1 MCFYKDKYYEVG
13 SVSHRYLI
21 GQAIIE
27 QTLIEQTT
35 NKQNLKITKHT
46 RIEQIMPADKI
57 LVDSFITSKNQSGVQ
72 SLEIGLSI
80 LDVLIDRN
88 EPMMLK
94 DIAEAMQMH
103 PAKSH
108 RYLVSL
114 IRKNYVRKLD
124 DGRYGLGDRVNA
136 LAALGH
142 TEFSQN
148 NLLARLTQVANEIKD
163 TLNCGVQI
171 AKWFSEGPIIIQS
184 VEPDSPIS
192 IITRIGS
199 RMPLTTSATG
209 QLFASYQS
217 DAVIQPLVTAEWQ
230 SSNAA
235 ADMTEKWQNF
245 AQLQAK
251 IRTQGYATVTGDM
264 LMGIN
269 AITIPVILPHFAN
282 SAANLSTSSDKTASE
297 ALPLE
302 YAITIIGTTEQLPMS
317 EQQNVVEQILAI
329 AQRYQIA

>member
-1 MCFYKDKYYEVG
+1 MP
-13 SVSHRYLI
+13 VS
-21 GQAIIE
+21 E
-27 QTLIEQTT
+27 
-35 NKQNLKITKHT
+35 NLKDHSTT
-46 RIEQIMPADKI
+46 
-57 LVDSFITSKNQSGVQ
+57 TTKNQGGVQ
-72 SLEIGLSI
+72 SLEIGLSV
-80 LDVLIDRN
+80 LDVLINHN

-94 DIAEAMQMH
+94 DIAQAIQMH
-103 PAKSH
+103 PAKCH

-114 IRKNYVRKLD
+114 IRKSYARQLS
-124 DGRYGLGDRVNA
+124 DGRYGLGVRVNA
-136 LAALGH
+136 LAALGR
-142 TEFSQN
+142 TGFNQN
-148 NLLARLTQVANEIKD
+148 NILERLTHIANEIKD

-209 QLFASYQS
+209 QLFASYQP
-217 DAVIQPLVTAEWQ
+217 DAIIQPLVIAEWQ
-230 SSNAA
+230 TDNQSAIA
-235 ADMTEKWQNF
+235 EKWQNF
-245 AQLQAK
+245 SQLQAK

-269 AITIPVILPHFAN
+269 AITIPIIVPQ
-282 SAANLSTSSDKTASE
+282 LSTVTQSSNNNSSANDQSSADN
-297 ALPLE
+297 LPLE

-317 EQQNVVEQILAI
+317 EQHNVVEQILAI

>member
-1 MCFYKDKYYEVG
+1 
-13 SVSHRYLI
+13 
-21 GQAIIE
+21 
-27 QTLIEQTT
+27 
-35 NKQNLKITKHT
+35 
-46 RIEQIMPADKI
+46 MPVAKNALDQ
-57 LVDSFITSKNQSGVQ
+57 SANTKNQGGIQ
-72 SLEIGLSI
+72 SLEIGLSV
-80 LDVLIDRN
+80 LDVLIDRH

-142 TEFSQN
+142 TELSQN
-148 NLLARLTQVANEIKD
+148 NLLARLTQMANEIKN

-209 QLFASYQS
+209 QLFASYQP
-217 DAVIQPLVTAEWQ
+217 DAVIQPLVTTEWQ

-282 SAANLSTSSDKTASE
+282 SAANLSASSDKTASE

>member
-1 MCFYKDKYYEVG
+1 MPSKLF
-13 SVSHRYLI
+13 
-21 GQAIIE
+21 IE
-27 QTLIEQTT
+27 QNMPVAENPLDNTATT
-35 NKQNLKITKHT
+35 NKSQN
-46 RIEQIMPADKI
+46 
-57 LVDSFITSKNQSGVQ
+57 GVQ
-72 SLEIGLSI
+72 SLEIGLSV
-80 LDVLIDRN
+80 LDVLIDHN

-94 DIAEAMQMH
+94 DIAQVMQMH
-103 PAKSH
+103 PAKCH

-114 IRKNYVRKLD
+114 IRKNYARKLD
-124 DGRYGLGDRVNA
+124 DGRYGLGDRVNT
-136 LAALGH
+136 LAAFGH
-142 TEFSQN
+142 SGFSQN
-148 NLLARLTQVANEIKD
+148 NILERLTHIANEIKD

-217 DAVIQPLVTAEWQ
+217 DEVIQPLVTAEWQ
-230 SSNAA
+230 NDNEAII
-235 ADMTEKWQNF
+235 TEKWQNF
-245 AQLQAK
+245 SHLQAK

-269 AITIPVILPHFAN
+269 AITIPVILPQLAI
-282 SAANLSTSSDKTASE
+282 SDKTAGKG
-297 ALPLE
+297 LPLE

-317 EQQNVVEQILAI
+317 EQHNVVEQILAI

>member
-1 MCFYKDKYYEVG
+1 
-13 SVSHRYLI
+13 
-21 GQAIIE
+21 
-27 QTLIEQTT
+27 
-35 NKQNLKITKHT
+35 
-46 RIEQIMPADKI
+46 MPADEN
-57 LVDSFITSKNQSGVQ
+57 LVENVTKANKNQSGVQ
-72 SLEIGLSI
+72 SLEIGLSV
-80 LDVLIDRN
+80 LDVLINHN

-94 DIAEAMQMH
+94 DIAQNVQMH
-103 PAKSH
+103 PAKCH

-114 IRKNYVRKLD
+114 IRKSYARQLS

-136 LAALGH
+136 LGH
-142 TEFSQN
+142 TGFNQN
-148 NLLARLTQVANEIKD
+148 NILERLTHIANEIKD
-163 TLNCGVQI
+163 TLNCAVQI

-209 QLFASYQS
+209 QLFASYQP
-217 DAVIQPLVTAEWQ
+217 DAVIEPLVIVEWQ
-230 SSNAA
+230 TDNQVAIA
-235 ADMTEKWQNF
+235 EKWRNF
-245 AQLQAK
+245 SQLQAK

-269 AITIPVILPHFAN
+269 AITIPVIVPQ
-282 SAANLSTSSDKTASE
+282 LSTVTQSSNNNSSANDQSSANT
-297 ALPLE
+297 LPLE

-317 EQQNVVEQILAI
+317 EQHNVVEKILTI

>member
-1 MCFYKDKYYEVG
+1 
-13 SVSHRYLI
+13 
-21 GQAIIE
+21 
-27 QTLIEQTT
+27 
-35 NKQNLKITKHT
+35 
-46 RIEQIMPADKI
+46 MPADKT
-57 LVDSFITSKNQSGVQ
+57 LVDSSITNKNQSGVQ

-94 DIAEAMQMH
+94 DIAESMQMH

-114 IRKNYVRKLD
+114 IRKNYARKLD

-136 LAALGH
+136 LASLGH
-142 TEFSQN
+142 TELNQN

-209 QLFASYQS
+209 QLFASYQP
-217 DAVIQPLVTAEWQ
+217 DAVIQPLVTAEWHTN
-230 SSNAA
+230 NAA
-235 ADMTEKWQNF
+235 DVTEKWQDF
-245 AQLQAK
+245 TQLQAK
-251 IRTQGYATVTGDM
+251 IRTQGYAVVTGDM

-269 AITIPVILPHFAN
+269 AITLPVILPQLTNITAKPPI
-282 SAANLSTSSDKTASE
+282 SSDKATSE
-297 ALPLE
+297 NLSLE
-302 YAITIIGTTEQLPMS
+302 YAITIIGTTEQLPIS
-317 EQQNVVEQILAI
+317 EQHNVVEQILAI

>member
-1 MCFYKDKYYEVG
+1 M
-13 SVSHRYLI
+13 S
-21 GQAIIE
+21 
-27 QTLIEQTT
+27 
-35 NKQNLKITKHT
+35 
-46 RIEQIMPADKI
+46 ADKNF
-57 LVDSFITSKNQSGVQ
+57 LDKSVTSKNQSGIQ

-80 LDVLIDRN
+80 LDVLIDRH

-94 DIAEAMQMH
+94 DIAETMQMH

-142 TEFSQN
+142 TELSQN

-235 ADMTEKWQNF
+235 ADMTERWQNF

-282 SAANLSTSSDKTASE
+282 SAANLSASSDKTASE

>member
-1 MCFYKDKYYEVG
+1 MP
-13 SVSHRYLI
+13 VSENLTDHS
-21 GQAIIE
+21 
-27 QTLIEQTT
+27 TT
-35 NKQNLKITKHT
+35 TT
-46 RIEQIMPADKI
+46 
-57 LVDSFITSKNQSGVQ
+57 KNQGGVQ
-72 SLEIGLSI
+72 SLEIGLSV
-80 LDVLIDRN
+80 LDVLIDHN

-94 DIAEAMQMH
+94 DIAQAIQMH
-103 PAKSH
+103 PAKCH

-114 IRKNYVRKLD
+114 IRKSYARQLS

-136 LAALGH
+136 LGH
-142 TEFSQN
+142 TGFNQN
-148 NLLARLTQVANEIKD
+148 NILERLTHIANKIKD

-209 QLFASYQS
+209 QLFASYQP
-217 DAVIQPLVTAEWQ
+217 DAVIQPLVIAEWQ
-230 SSNAA
+230 TGDQ
-235 ADMTEKWQNF
+235 ADIAEKWRNF
-245 AQLQAK
+245 SQLQAK

-269 AITIPVILPHFAN
+269 AITIPVIVPQ
-282 SAANLSTSSDKTASE
+282 LSTVTQSSNNNSSANDQSSAGT
-297 ALPLE
+297 LPLE

-317 EQQNVVEQILAI
+317 EQHNVVEQILAI

>member
-1 MCFYKDKYYEVG
+1 MPAAENPLENPV
-13 SVSHRYLI
+13 
-21 GQAIIE
+21 
-27 QTLIEQTT
+27 TT
-35 NKQNLKITKHT
+35 NK
-46 RIEQIMPADKI
+46 
-57 LVDSFITSKNQSGVQ
+57 SQSGVQ
-72 SLEIGLSI
+72 SLEIGLSV
-80 LDVLIDRN
+80 LDVLIDHN

-94 DIAEAMQMH
+94 DIAQVMQMH
-103 PAKSH
+103 PAKCH

-114 IRKNYVRKLD
+114 IRKNYARKLD
-124 DGRYGLGDRVNA
+124 DGRYGLGDRVNT

-142 TEFSQN
+142 SGFSQN
-148 NLLARLTQVANEIKD
+148 NILERLTHIANEIKD

-209 QLFASYQS
+209 QLFASYQP
-217 DAVIQPLVTAEWQ
+217 DAVVQPLVTAEWQ
-230 SSNAA
+230 TDNEAIIK
-235 ADMTEKWQNF
+235 EKWQNF
-245 AQLQAK
+245 SHLQAK

-269 AITIPVILPHFAN
+269 AITIPVILPSFAN
-282 SAANLSTSSDKTASE
+282 SAVNLSAVSGKTASKG
-297 ALPLE
+297 LLLE

-317 EQQNVVEQILAI
+317 EQHNVVEQILAI

>member
-1 MCFYKDKYYEVG
+1 MPSK
-13 SVSHRYLI
+13 L
-21 GQAIIE
+21 
-27 QTLIEQTT
+27 LIEQNMPAAENPLENPVTT
-35 NKQNLKITKHT
+35 NK
-46 RIEQIMPADKI
+46 
-57 LVDSFITSKNQSGVQ
+57 SQSGVQ
-72 SLEIGLSI
+72 SLEIGLSV
-80 LDVLIDRN
+80 LDVLIDHN

-94 DIAEAMQMH
+94 DIAQVMQMH
-103 PAKSH
+103 PAKCH

-114 IRKNYVRKLD
+114 IRKNYARKLD
-124 DGRYGLGDRVNA
+124 DGRYGLGDRVNT
-136 LAALGH
+136 LAALWHSG
-142 TEFSQN
+142 FSQN
-148 NLLARLTQVANEIKD
+148 NILERLTHIANEIKD

-209 QLFASYQS
+209 QLFASYQP

-230 SSNAA
+230 TDNEAII
-235 ADMTEKWQNF
+235 TEKWQNF
-245 AQLQAK
+245 SHLQAK

-269 AITIPVILPHFAN
+269 AITIPVIVPSFAN
-282 SAANLSTSSDKTASE
+282 SAVDLSAVSGKTASKG
-297 ALPLE
+297 LPLE
-302 YAITIIGTTEQLPMS
+302 YAITIIGTIEQLPMS
-317 EQQNVVEQILAI
+317 EQHNVVEQILAI

>member
-1 MCFYKDKYYEVG
+1 
-13 SVSHRYLI
+13 
-21 GQAIIE
+21 
-27 QTLIEQTT
+27 
-35 NKQNLKITKHT
+35 
-46 RIEQIMPADKI
+46 MPADKT
-57 LVDSFITSKNQSGVQ
+57 LVDSSISSKNQSGVQ

-114 IRKNYVRKLD
+114 IRKNYARKLD

-136 LAALGH
+136 LASLGN
-142 TEFSQN
+142 TELNLNQN
-148 NLLARLTQVANEIKD
+148 NLLARLTQVATEIKD

-209 QLFASYQS
+209 QLFASYQP
-217 DAVIQPLVTAEWQ
+217 DAVIQPLVTAEWHT
-230 SSNAA
+230 SNTA
-235 ADMTEKWQNF
+235 ADMAEKWQDF

-269 AITIPVILPHFAN
+269 AITIPVILPQLAN
-282 SAANLSTSSDKTASE
+282 SAAKPSTSSVKIAGED
-297 ALPLE
+297 LPLE
-302 YAITIIGTTEQLPMS
+302 YAITIIGTTEQLPIS
-317 EQQNVVEQILAI
+317 EQHNVVEQILAI

>member
-1 MCFYKDKYYEVG
+1 MP
-13 SVSHRYLI
+13 VS
-21 GQAIIE
+21 E
-27 QTLIEQTT
+27 
-35 NKQNLKITKHT
+35 NLTDHFTIAT
-46 RIEQIMPADKI
+46 
-57 LVDSFITSKNQSGVQ
+57 KNQGGVQ
-72 SLEIGLSI
+72 SLEIGLSV
-80 LDVLIDRN
+80 LDVLINHN

-94 DIAEAMQMH
+94 DIAQNVQMH
-103 PAKSH
+103 PAKCH

-114 IRKNYVRKLD
+114 IRKNYARQLS
-124 DGRYGLGDRVNA
+124 DGRYGLGVRVNA

-142 TEFSQN
+142 TGFNQN
-148 NLLARLTQVANEIKD
+148 NILERLTHIANEIKD

-209 QLFASYQS
+209 QLFASYQP
-217 DAVIQPLVTAEWQ
+217 DAVIQPLVIAEWQ
-230 SSNAA
+230 TDNQAA
-235 ADMTEKWQNF
+235 IAEEWRNF
-245 AQLQAK
+245 SQLQAK

-269 AITIPVILPHFAN
+269 AITIPVIVPQ
-282 SAANLSTSSDKTASE
+282 LSTVTQSSNNNSSANDQSSADN
-297 ALPLE
+297 LPLE

-317 EQQNVVEQILAI
+317 EQHNVVEKILTI
-329 AQRYQIA
+329 AQRYQIV

>member
-1 MCFYKDKYYEVG
+1 MPAAENPLENPV
-13 SVSHRYLI
+13 
-21 GQAIIE
+21 
-27 QTLIEQTT
+27 TT
-35 NKQNLKITKHT
+35 NK
-46 RIEQIMPADKI
+46 
-57 LVDSFITSKNQSGVQ
+57 SQSGVQ
-72 SLEIGLSI
+72 SLEIGLSV
-80 LDVLIDRN
+80 LDVLIDHN

-94 DIAEAMQMH
+94 DIAQVMQMH
-103 PAKSH
+103 PAKCH

-114 IRKNYVRKLD
+114 IRKNYARKLD
-124 DGRYGLGDRVNA
+124 DGRYGLGDSVNT

-142 TEFSQN
+142 AGFSQN
-148 NLLARLTQVANEIKD
+148 NILERLTHIANEIKD

-209 QLFASYQS
+209 QLFASYQP

-230 SSNAA
+230 TDNEAII
-235 ADMTEKWQNF
+235 TEKWQNF
-245 AQLQAK
+245 SHLQAK

-269 AITIPVILPHFAN
+269 AITIPVILPQLAN
-282 SAANLSTSSDKTASE
+282 SAVNLSAVSGKTASKE
-297 ALPLE
+297 LPLE

-317 EQQNVVEQILAI
+317 EQHNVVEQILAI

>member
-1 MCFYKDKYYEVG
+1 MPVAENPLDNT
-13 SVSHRYLI
+13 
-21 GQAIIE
+21 A
-27 QTLIEQTT
+27 TT
-35 NKQNLKITKHT
+35 NKSQN
-46 RIEQIMPADKI
+46 
-57 LVDSFITSKNQSGVQ
+57 GVQ
-72 SLEIGLSI
+72 SLEIGLSV
-80 LDVLIDRN
+80 LDVLIDHN

-94 DIAEAMQMH
+94 DIAQVMQMH
-103 PAKSH
+103 PAKCH

-114 IRKNYVRKLD
+114 IRKNYARKLD
-124 DGRYGLGDRVNA
+124 DGRYGLGDRVNT
-136 LAALGH
+136 LAAFGH
-142 TEFSQN
+142 SGFSQN
-148 NLLARLTQVANEIKD
+148 NILERLTHIANEIKD

-217 DAVIQPLVTAEWQ
+217 DEVIQPLVTAEWQ
-230 SSNAA
+230 NDNEAII
-235 ADMTEKWQNF
+235 TEKWQNF
-245 AQLQAK
+245 SHLQAK

-269 AITIPVILPHFAN
+269 AITIPVILPQLAI
-282 SAANLSTSSDKTASE
+282 SDKNAGKG
-297 ALPLE
+297 LPLE

-317 EQQNVVEQILAI
+317 EQHNVVEQILAI

>member
-1 MCFYKDKYYEVG
+1 MPSKLF
-13 SVSHRYLI
+13 
-21 GQAIIE
+21 IE
-27 QTLIEQTT
+27 QNMPVAENPLDNTATT
-35 NKQNLKITKHT
+35 NKSQN
-46 RIEQIMPADKI
+46 
-57 LVDSFITSKNQSGVQ
+57 GVQ
-72 SLEIGLSI
+72 SLEIGLSV
-80 LDVLIDRN
+80 LDVLIDHN

-94 DIAEAMQMH
+94 DIAQVMQMH
-103 PAKSH
+103 PAKCH

-114 IRKNYVRKLD
+114 IRKNYARKLD
-124 DGRYGLGDRVNA
+124 DGRYGLGDRVNT

-142 TEFSQN
+142 SGFSQN
-148 NLLARLTQVANEIKD
+148 NILERLTHIANEIKD

-217 DAVIQPLVTAEWQ
+217 DEVIQPLVTAEWQ
-230 SSNAA
+230 NDNEAII
-235 ADMTEKWQNF
+235 TEKWQNF
-245 AQLQAK
+245 SHLQAK

-269 AITIPVILPHFAN
+269 AITIPVILPQLAI
-282 SAANLSTSSDKTASE
+282 SDKTAGKG
-297 ALPLE
+297 LPLE

-317 EQQNVVEQILAI
+317 EQHNVVEQILAI

>member
-1 MCFYKDKYYEVG
+1 MP
-13 SVSHRYLI
+13 VSENLTDHS
-21 GQAIIE
+21 
-27 QTLIEQTT
+27 TT
-35 NKQNLKITKHT
+35 TT
-46 RIEQIMPADKI
+46 
-57 LVDSFITSKNQSGVQ
+57 KNQGGVQ
-72 SLEIGLSI
+72 SLEIGLSV
-80 LDVLIDRN
+80 LDVLIDHN

-94 DIAEAMQMH
+94 DIAQAIQMH
-103 PAKSH
+103 PAKCH

-114 IRKNYVRKLD
+114 IRKSYARQLS

-136 LAALGH
+136 LGH
-142 TEFSQN
+142 TGFNQN
-148 NLLARLTQVANEIKD
+148 NILERLTHIANEIKD

-209 QLFASYQS
+209 QLFASYQP
-217 DAVIQPLVTAEWQ
+217 DAVIEPLVKAEWRIEDK
-230 SSNAA
+230 AVIA
-235 ADMTEKWQNF
+235 EKWQHFN
-245 AQLQAK
+245 QLQAK

-269 AITIPVILPHFAN
+269 AITIPVIVPQLAN
-282 SAANLSTSSDKTASE
+282 TATADSTVNNKLSNNNKSSFDN
-297 ALPLE
+297 LPLE

-317 EQQNVVEQILAI
+317 DQYNVFEQILAI

>member
-1 MCFYKDKYYEVG
+1 
-13 SVSHRYLI
+13 
-21 GQAIIE
+21 
-27 QTLIEQTT
+27 
-35 NKQNLKITKHT
+35 
-46 RIEQIMPADKI
+46 MPVAKNALDQ
-57 LVDSFITSKNQSGVQ
+57 SANTKNQGGIQ
-72 SLEIGLSI
+72 SLEIGLSV

-114 IRKNYVRKLD
+114 IRKNYVSKLD

-142 TEFSQN
+142 TGLNPN
-148 NLLARLTQVANEIKD
+148 NILAQLTQVANEIKE
-163 TLNCGVQI
+163 TFNCAVQI
-171 AKWFSEGPIIIQS
+171 AKWFSEGPIIIQA

-209 QLFASYQS
+209 QLFASYQP
-217 DAVIQPLVTAEWQ
+217 DTIIQPLVEAEWQ
-230 SSNAA
+230 
-235 ADMTEKWQNF
+235 TQGEKDGVDDWQRF
-245 AQLQAK
+245 TRLQAK

-269 AITIPVILPHFAN
+269 AITIPVILPHLNGSTACMTD
-282 SAANLSTSSDKTASE
+282 SATADTESSNQ

-317 EQQNVVEQILAI
+317 EQRRMVEHILAI
-329 AQRYQIA
+329 AKRYQLA

>member
-1 MCFYKDKYYEVG
+1 MP
-13 SVSHRYLI
+13 VSENLTDHS
-21 GQAIIE
+21 
-27 QTLIEQTT
+27 TT
-35 NKQNLKITKHT
+35 TT
-46 RIEQIMPADKI
+46 
-57 LVDSFITSKNQSGVQ
+57 KNQGGVQ
-72 SLEIGLSI
+72 SLEIGLSV
-80 LDVLIDRN
+80 LDVLIDHN

-94 DIAEAMQMH
+94 DIAQSIQMH
-103 PAKSH
+103 PAKCH

-114 IRKNYVRKLD
+114 IRKSYARQLS

-136 LAALGH
+136 LGH
-142 TEFSQN
+142 TGFNQN
-148 NLLARLTQVANEIKD
+148 NILERLTHIANEIKD

-184 VEPDSPIS
+184 VEPDTPIS

-209 QLFASYQS
+209 QLFASYQP
-217 DAVIQPLVTAEWQ
+217 DAVIQPLVITEWQ
-230 SSNAA
+230 THNQ
-235 ADMTEKWQNF
+235 ADIAEKWQNF
-245 AQLQAK
+245 SQLQAK

-269 AITIPVILPHFAN
+269 AITIPVIVPQ
-282 SAANLSTSSDKTASE
+282 LSTVTQSSNNNSSANDQSSANT
-297 ALPLE
+297 LPLE

-317 EQQNVVEQILAI
+317 EQHNVVEKILTI

>member
-1 MCFYKDKYYEVG
+1 
-13 SVSHRYLI
+13 
-21 GQAIIE
+21 
-27 QTLIEQTT
+27 
-35 NKQNLKITKHT
+35 
-46 RIEQIMPADKI
+46 MPADKNF
-57 LVDSFITSKNQSGVQ
+57 LDKSVTSKNQSGIQ

-80 LDVLIDRN
+80 LDVLIDRH

-94 DIAEAMQMH
+94 DIAETMQMH

-142 TEFSQN
+142 TELSQN
-148 NLLARLTQVANEIKD
+148 NLLARLTQVANEIKE
-163 TLNCGVQI
+163 TFNCAVQI
-171 AKWFSEGPIIIQS
+171 AKWFSEGPIIIQA
-184 VEPDSPIS
+184 VEPDSLIS

-209 QLFASYQS
+209 QLFASYQP
-217 DAVIQPLVTAEWQ
+217 DTIIQPLVEAEWQ
-230 SSNAA
+230 TQS
-235 ADMTEKWQNF
+235 EKDGVDDWQRF
-245 AQLQAK
+245 TRLQAK

-269 AITIPVILPHFAN
+269 AITIPVILPRLN
-282 SAANLSTSSDKTASE
+282 GSTARMTADTEPSNQ

>member
-1 MCFYKDKYYEVG
+1 M
-13 SVSHRYLI
+13 
-21 GQAIIE
+21 
-27 QTLIEQTT
+27 
-35 NKQNLKITKHT
+35 
-46 RIEQIMPADKI
+46 
-57 LVDSFITSKNQSGVQ
+57 Q

-80 LDVLIDRN
+80 LDVLIAYN

-94 DIAEAMQMH
+94 DIAQAMQMH

-114 IRKNYVRKLD
+114 IRKGYARKLD
-124 DGRYGLGDRVNA
+124 DGRYGLGERVDALGA

-142 TEFSQN
+142 TGLNQN
-148 NLLARLTQVANEIKD
+148 NILQRLTTAANDIKD
-163 TLNCGVQI
+163 ALNCGVQI

-209 QLFASYQS
+209 QLFASYQP
-217 DAVIQPLVTAEWQ
+217 DAVIEPLVMAEWQ
-230 SSNAA
+230 SK
-235 ADMTEKWQNF
+235 ADSTKPLSSAEISDKWLHF
-245 AQLQAK
+245 TQLQTD

-269 AITIPVILPHFAN
+269 AITIPVLLPKLTHA
-282 SAANLSTSSDKTASE
+282 TD
-297 ALPLE
+297 ALIKEVPLD
-302 YAITIIGTTEQLPMS
+302 YAITIIGTSEQLPMS
-317 EQQNVVEQILAI
+317 QQHEVADKVRAI

>member
-1 MCFYKDKYYEVG
+1 MPVAKTLLDS
-13 SVSHRYLI
+13 SV
-21 GQAIIE
+21 
-27 QTLIEQTT
+27 
-35 NKQNLKITKHT
+35 
-46 RIEQIMPADKI
+46 
-57 LVDSFITSKNQSGVQ
+57 TSKNQSGVQ

-103 PAKSH
+103 PAKCH

-114 IRKNYVRKLD
+114 IRKDYARKLD
-124 DGRYGLGDRVNA
+124 DGRYGLGDRVNT
-136 LAALGH
+136 LASLGH
-142 TEFSQN
+142 TGLNQSN
-148 NLLARLTQVANEIKD
+148 ILARLTQVANEIKD

-184 VEPDSPIS
+184 VESDSPIS

-209 QLFASYQS
+209 QLFASYQP
-217 DAVIQPLVTAEWQ
+217 DAIIQPLVTAEWQ
-230 SSNAA
+230 TDNEAII
-235 ADMTEKWQNF
+235 TEKWQNF
-245 AQLQAK
+245 SHLQAK

-269 AITIPVILPHFAN
+269 AITIPVILPQLAS
-282 SAANLSTSSDKTASE
+282 SAAKPSTSSDETVNE

-317 EQQNVVEQILAI
+317 EQHNVVEQILAI

>member
-1 MCFYKDKYYEVG
+1 MP
-13 SVSHRYLI
+13 VSENLTDHS
-21 GQAIIE
+21 
-27 QTLIEQTT
+27 TT
-35 NKQNLKITKHT
+35 TT
-46 RIEQIMPADKI
+46 
-57 LVDSFITSKNQSGVQ
+57 KNQGGVQ
-72 SLEIGLSI
+72 SLEIGLSV
-80 LDVLIDRN
+80 LDVLIDHN

-94 DIAEAMQMH
+94 DIAQAIQMH
-103 PAKSH
+103 PAKCH

-114 IRKNYVRKLD
+114 IRKSYARQLS
-124 DGRYGLGDRVNA
+124 DGRYGLGDRAN
-136 LAALGH
+136 ALGH
-142 TEFSQN
+142 TGFNQN
-148 NLLARLTQVANEIKD
+148 NILERLTHIANEIKD

-209 QLFASYQS
+209 QLFASYQP
-217 DAVIQPLVTAEWQ
+217 DAVIQPLVIAEWQ
-230 SSNAA
+230 TGDQ
-235 ADMTEKWQNF
+235 ADIAEKWRNF
-245 AQLQAK
+245 SQLQAK

-269 AITIPVILPHFAN
+269 AITIPVIVPQSAN
-282 SAANLSTSSDKTASE
+282 TAPADSTANNKSSFNN
-297 ALPLE
+297 LPLE

-317 EQQNVVEQILAI
+317 EQHNVVEQILAI

>member
-1 MCFYKDKYYEVG
+1 
-13 SVSHRYLI
+13 
-21 GQAIIE
+21 
-27 QTLIEQTT
+27 
-35 NKQNLKITKHT
+35 
-46 RIEQIMPADKI
+46 MPVAKS
-57 LVDSFITSKNQSGVQ
+57 LVDSSPTSKNQNGVQ

-80 LDVLIDRN
+80 LDVLIDHN

-94 DIAEAMQMH
+94 DIAQMMQMH
-103 PAKSH
+103 PAKCH

-114 IRKNYVRKLD
+114 IRKNYARKLD

-142 TEFSQN
+142 TGYNQHDI
-148 NLLARLTQVANEIKD
+148 LARLTHIANEIKD
-163 TLNCGVQI
+163 TLNCAVQI
-171 AKWFSEGPIIIQS
+171 AKWFNEGPIIIQS

-209 QLFASYQS
+209 QLFASYQP
-217 DAVIQPLVTAEWQ
+217 DAIIEPLV
-230 SSNAA
+230 
-235 ADMTEKWQNF
+235 MTEWHTKDQAAVAEQWQHF
-245 AQLQAK
+245 TQLQTK

-269 AITIPVILPHFAN
+269 AITIPVILPQPTNAIV
-282 SAANLSTSSDKTASE
+282 TSPTINDNNGKPSIES
-297 ALPLE
+297 LPLE

-317 EQQNVVEQILAI
+317 KQHNVVEQILAI

>member
-1 MCFYKDKYYEVG
+1 MPAAESPLENPV
-13 SVSHRYLI
+13 
-21 GQAIIE
+21 
-27 QTLIEQTT
+27 TT
-35 NKQNLKITKHT
+35 NK
-46 RIEQIMPADKI
+46 
-57 LVDSFITSKNQSGVQ
+57 SQSGVQ
-72 SLEIGLSI
+72 SLEIGLSVV
-80 LDVLIDRN
+80 DVLIDHN

-94 DIAEAMQMH
+94 DIAQVMQMH
-103 PAKSH
+103 PAKCH

-114 IRKNYVRKLD
+114 IRKNYARKLD
-124 DGRYGLGDRVNA
+124 DGRYGLGDRVNT

-142 TEFSQN
+142 SGFSQN
-148 NLLARLTQVANEIKD
+148 NILERLTHIANEIKD

-209 QLFASYQS
+209 QLFASYQP

-230 SSNAA
+230 TDNEAII
-235 ADMTEKWQNF
+235 TEKWQNF
-245 AQLQAK
+245 SHLQAK

-269 AITIPVILPHFAN
+269 AITIPVILPQLAN
-282 SAANLSTSSDKTASE
+282 SAVNLSAVSGKTASKG
-297 ALPLE
+297 LLLE

-317 EQQNVVEQILAI
+317 EQHNVVEQILAI